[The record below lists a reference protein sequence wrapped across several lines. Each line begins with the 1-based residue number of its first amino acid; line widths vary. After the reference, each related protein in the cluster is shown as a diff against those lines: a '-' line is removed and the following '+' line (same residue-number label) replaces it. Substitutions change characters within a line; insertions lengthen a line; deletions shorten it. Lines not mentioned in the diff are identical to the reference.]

1 MCNEGLKAV
10 AFPKPKCTYCIPLH
24 LGSPG
29 SERFLL
35 HCCWDGP
42 FTLCLRGMWVGKWG
56 ASMVSYV
63 ILDSAGLN
71 PYPGILVNNKFYKL
85 VKDGYQ
91 MAQPVFA
98 PKNMYAKAL
107 NPGVG

>member
-1 MCNEGLKAV
+1 
-10 AFPKPKCTYCIPLH
+10 
-24 LGSPG
+24 
-29 SERFLL
+29 
-35 HCCWDGP
+35 
-42 FTLCLRGMWVGKWG
+42 
-56 ASMVSYV
+56 MVSYV

-107 NPGVG
+107 IPGVGGSRVLVVVGRVHGPGLCVQGARARFPSSLH